1 MLKDLVK
8 VRLMAAAD
16 EIFALFEKTIVW
28 YEMELSR
35 TREKERRRQQL
46 EAARQTQIVPHTEDA
61 QQVEER
67 PPQPQRGSSTLE
79 EEDPQ
84 PPHIKQEEEEP
95 RIIQEGKCPL
105 GSEEADFTKLQPT
118 GVSVKAADQPPE
130 SSQPHRKGAE
140 PPSSSLLQPMTTEA
154 EGDHLLAPL
163 SDSDDIASHC
173 REDEDMDT
181 QEATRS
187 DTDSEDDIRTHADGK
202 HLESPKKGA
211 KKGLTCSFC
220 GKTFPFNSVLEE
232 HLRVHTGERPFSCF
246 VCGRTFT
253 RRSTLKRHMRTHTGE
268 KPFSCLICDQRFTQ
282 KPALVSHM
290 RTHAGGKTS

>member
-1 MLKDLVK
+1 MLKEMVK

-35 TREKERRRQQL
+35 TREKERRRQQP
-46 EAARQTQIVPHTEDA
+46 EAARQTQIVTHAEDP
-61 QQVEER
+61 QQREER
-67 PPQPQRGSSTLE
+67 PHQLPGGSSTLE
-79 EEDPQ
+79 EEHPQ
-84 PPHIKQEEEEP
+84 PPHIKKEEEEL
-95 RIIQEGKCPL
+95 RIIQEGKFSL
-105 GSEEADFTKLQPT
+105 GSEEADFTKLQPSS
-118 GVSVKAADQPPE
+118 VSVKTADEPPE
-130 SSQPHRKGAE
+130 SSQPHRQGAE
-140 PPSSSLLQPMTTEA
+140 PPSSSLHQPMTTEA
-154 EGDHLLAPL
+154 DGDHLLAPL
-163 SDSDDIASHC
+163 SDSDDVASHC

-187 DTDSEDDIRTHADGK
+187 DTDSEDDIRHK
-202 HLESPKKGA
+202 HLESSQKGD

-220 GKTFPFNSVLEE
+220 GKTFPFNSVLKE

-253 RRSTLKRHMRTHTGE
+253 RRSTLKRHMRMHTGE
-268 KPFSCLICDQRFTQ
+268 KPFGCLICDQRFTQ

-290 RTHAGGKTS
+290 RTHAGGKYS